1 MDVRGY
7 RNPPCRPVRVG
18 AVLRL
23 AHRSLA
29 LDGPPRMMGI
39 VNVTPDSFY
48 DRGLTADAD
57 AAVGRGMSLAAAG
70 AGVLDVGGMTAQPG
84 RVLAEDEEI
93 ARVEPVIRALRAAL
107 DLPIS
112 VDTYRA
118 GVAAAALRAG
128 ADLVNDHTGL
138 SDAGMAAVVAEHRAG
153 LVVTHLGLAP
163 KQEQTA
169 RHAVTVDEIA
179 AFLVERAER
188 ARAVGVAADAI
199 LVDPGLGFGK
209 DTRTDLQTLAE
220 LPRLAGLGYPLLLA
234 PSHKEVTAE
243 PLGLDESALEG
254 TAAVVALAAYL
265 GAAVLRVHDLPF
277 MAHVARMGW
286 LIRDQAAGAA
296 RSASKNDGRNAPSR

>member
-1 MDVRGY
+1 MT
-7 RNPPCRPVRVG
+7 
-18 AVLRL
+18 LRL
-23 AHRSLA
+23 AQRTLP
-29 LDGPPRMMGI
+29 LDGPPCMMGI

-48 DRGLTADAD
+48 DKGLTAEPD
-57 AAVGRGMSLAAAG
+57 AAVAHGLALVASG
-70 AGVLDVGGMTAQPG
+70 AGMIDVGGMTAQPG
-84 RVLAEDEEI
+84 RVLTVAEEI
-93 ARVEPVIRALRAAL
+93 ARIEPVIRALRDAL
-107 DLPIS
+107 DVPIA

-118 GVAAAALRAG
+118 AVAEAGLRAG

-138 SDAGMAAVVAEHRAG
+138 SDPGMASAVAAHGAG
-153 LVVTHLGLAP
+153 LVVTHLVLAP
-163 KQEQTA
+163 KQVQTG

-179 AFLVERAER
+179 GHLVDRADQ
-188 ARAVGVAADAI
+188 ARAAGVAADAI

-209 DTRTDLQTLAE
+209 DTDTDMRTLAA

-254 TAAVVALAAYL
+254 TAAVVALAAYM

-277 MAHVARMGW
+277 MGHVARMGW
-286 LIRDQAAGAA
+286 LVGQAAGAA

>member
-1 MDVRGY
+1 
-7 RNPPCRPVRVG
+7 
-18 AVLRL
+18 
-23 AHRSLA
+23 
-29 LDGPPRMMGI
+29 
-39 VNVTPDSFY
+39 
-48 DRGLTADAD
+48 
-57 AAVGRGMSLAAAG
+57 
-70 AGVLDVGGMTAQPG
+70 
-84 RVLAEDEEI
+84 
-93 ARVEPVIRALRAAL
+93 
-107 DLPIS
+107 
-112 VDTYRA
+112 
-118 GVAAAALRAG
+118 VAAAALRAG

-188 ARAVGVAADAI
+188 SRVAGVAPDAI

-209 DTRTDLQTLAE
+209 DTRTDLRTLAE